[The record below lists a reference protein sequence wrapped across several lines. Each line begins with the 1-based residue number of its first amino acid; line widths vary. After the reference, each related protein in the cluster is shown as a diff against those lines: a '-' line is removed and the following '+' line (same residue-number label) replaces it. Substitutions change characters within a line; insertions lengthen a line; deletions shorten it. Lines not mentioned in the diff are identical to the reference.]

1 MYFNFTV
8 SAVRTYLSERRAC
21 DYARIKYGDI
31 LFTASGEDMSEIGK
45 SVVNLIE
52 EEVCCGGDVIIL
64 RPRIVAH
71 APFLG
76 YATDAW
82 HARCQKARLGRGSTI
97 KHIYGDQLKKV
108 CIAVPPMDEQVA
120 IADHIRLATSEA
132 TSLID
137 RAQREID
144 LIREY
149 RTRLISDVVTGKI
162 DVRHLVPP
170 PGSEDLE
177 ETFEALEPLEDVM
190 ADVGIDDEEV
200 VNESD

>member
-1 MYFNFTV
+1 
-8 SAVRTYLSERRAC
+8 
-21 DYARIKYGDI
+21 
-31 LFTASGEDMSEIGK
+31 
-45 SVVNLIE
+45 
-52 EEVCCGGDVIIL
+52 
-64 RPRIVAH
+64 
-71 APFLG
+71 
-76 YATDAW
+76 
-82 HARCQKARLGRGSTI
+82 
-97 KHIYGDQLKKV
+97 
-108 CIAVPPMDEQVA
+108 MDEQVA